1 MMKVWRQMSG
11 SMLSYKIALIFIQC
25 CQTNLIVTLWM
36 HLNVQSIFGDKTL
49 MDNKTL
55 LRKKTLRM
63 LFWG

>member
-1 MMKVWRQMSG
+1 
-11 SMLSYKIALIFIQC
+11 
-25 CQTNLIVTLWM
+25 M

-63 LFWG
+63 LF